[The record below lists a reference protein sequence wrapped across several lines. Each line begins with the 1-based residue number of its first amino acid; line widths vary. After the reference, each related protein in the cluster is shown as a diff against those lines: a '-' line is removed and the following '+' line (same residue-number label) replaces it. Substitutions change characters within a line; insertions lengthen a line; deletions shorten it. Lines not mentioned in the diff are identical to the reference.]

1 MSAVFISVLIVVVY
15 GLWQP
20 TFFSSW
26 SVNNF
31 FLNTPITGQVNTVG
45 VFPRDKPSKVDS
57 TSPEVDAVA
66 SGAYDASSHLRLWAK
81 NDDEVRSI
89 ASLTKLMS
97 ALVFL
102 EHRPDW
108 DEIQKI
114 QASDNREGNKAN
126 LFLGEELTTDQLFQ
140 TALIASDN
148 SAIMALVRST
158 GLTEEVFV
166 AEMNKKAVEYRLK
179 KTVFVEPTGLD
190 KDNQS
195 TVREVAKLA
204 EIAFAK
210 PEIKKALIKNSF
222 EYTTVTGR
230 EKKIVSTNDLLRL
243 PSILGID
250 LLAGKTG
257 HLPEAGYCFVG
268 WFENNGHE
276 IITVVLGAPDTA
288 ARFTESAKLA
298 AWSFKAFHWK
308 NSSN

>member
-1 MSAVFISVLIVVVY
+1 MSAVFISVLIVLVY

-20 TFFSSW
+20 TFFTSW
-26 SVNNF
+26 SISNF
-31 FLNTPITGQVNTVG
+31 FLHTPTPGKVNAVG
-45 VFPRDKPSKVDS
+45 VFSQDKPSKIS
-57 TSPEVDAVA
+57 SSSPEVDSLA
-66 SGAYDASSHLRLWAK
+66 SGVYDVSSHLRLWSK

-102 EHRPDW
+102 EHRPEWND
-108 DEIQKI
+108 IQKI
-114 QASDNREGNKAN
+114 EVSDNREGNKAN
-126 LFLGEELTTDQLFQ
+126 LFLGEQLTTDQLFQ

-148 SAIMALVRST
+148 TAIIALVRST
-158 GLTEEVFV
+158 GLSEKDFV
-166 AEMNKKAVEYRLK
+166 TEMNKKASQYRLK

-190 KDNQS
+190 KENQS

-210 PEIKKALIKNSF
+210 PEIKNALTKNSF
-222 EYTTVTGR
+222 EYTTITGR

-243 PSILGID
+243 PSIHGTS

-298 AWSFKAFHWK
+298 AWSFKAFQWIHYK
-308 NSSN
+308 N